1 MDLAASTPLHN
12 CPPDRLTPFSL
23 VFEDPARHGTCT
35 HVHLGTC
42 MELCTKGA
50 DPHVEEALATD
61 QNAYM
66 YGNLLQ
72 TMMGR
77 SLQLRALPAGHR
89 GLFAAIFT
97 IFAMNINY
105 CKLAGRYIAL
115 QRDNILQ
122 GEDNT
127 TALHTVPNS
136 YMHATRMGCT
146 HSCWRALSTYT

>member
-1 MDLAASTPLHN
+1 
-12 CPPDRLTPFSL
+12 
-23 VFEDPARHGTCT
+23 
-35 HVHLGTC
+35 

-61 QNAYM
+61 QSAYM

-136 YMHATRMGCT
+136 YMHAIAHGLHTLMLANPIYVYMIYVHSGQNSIIFTFT
-146 HSCWRALSTYT
+146 HATTLN